1 MQRLSRRA
9 VRSFTTGTLVL
20 LILSAISSAQIDT
33 ASIVGTIKDPSGAV
47 VAKARIT
54 VKNVATNE
62 TQTATAA
69 EDGLY
74 SFPYLRIGTYS
85 VTVEAAGFKDLD
97 RHAKM
102 QESLIYVGID
112 IGPTGVAHGSDTM
125 LSRIRSR
132 NLALARDLR

>member
-1 MQRLSRRA
+1 MRGLNMQRLSRRA

-20 LILSAISSAQIDT
+20 LAVSAISSAQIDT

-74 SFPYLRIGTYS
+74 SFPYVRIGTYS
-85 VTVEAAGFKDLD
+85 VTVEAAGFKT
-97 RHAKM
+97 
-102 QESLIYVGID
+102 E
-112 IGPTGVAHGSDTM
+112 
-125 LSRIRSR
+125 
-132 NLALARDLR
+132 ART